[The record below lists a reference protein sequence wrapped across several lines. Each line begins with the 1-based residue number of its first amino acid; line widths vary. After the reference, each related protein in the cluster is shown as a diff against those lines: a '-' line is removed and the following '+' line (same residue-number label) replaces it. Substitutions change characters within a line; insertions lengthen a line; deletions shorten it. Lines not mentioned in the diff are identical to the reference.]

1 MTSQYNRLLYDNYCL
16 QYHCSQLTNRIS
28 ILELKIQTL
37 ELKIQTLELKIQT
50 LESKIQTME
59 SNILSITENISNNQQ
74 TPSPTYLRKSRN
86 KHATFS
92 MNQYNPIVL
101 PQPNIKTRIKPPII
115 THEPEQYSSL
125 TEDSDI

>member
-28 ILELKIQTL
+28 V
-37 ELKIQTLELKIQT
+37 LELKIQT

-59 SNILSITENISNNQQ
+59 SNILSITENLPNNPP
-74 TPSPTYLRKSRN
+74 TPTYSRKSRN
-86 KHATFS
+86 KTATFS
-92 MNQYNPIVL
+92 MNQYNPIIL
-101 PQPNIKTRIKPPII
+101 PQARPITHKTPPII
-115 THEPEQYSSL
+115 HEPEQYSSL

>member
-16 QYHCSQLTNRIS
+16 QYHCSQLTTRIS
-28 ILELKIQTL
+28 VLEMKIQTL
-37 ELKIQTLELKIQT
+37 ESKIQT

-59 SNILSITENISNNQQ
+59 STIHSITENMSNN
-74 TPSPTYLRKSRN
+74 PPIYSRKSRN
-86 KHATFS
+86 KPATFS

-101 PQPNIKTRIKPPII
+101 PQTRPIIHKKPPI

-125 TEDSDI
+125 TEDSDA

>member
-28 ILELKIQTL
+28 V
-37 ELKIQTLELKIQT
+37 

-59 SNILSITENISNNQQ
+59 STIHSITENISNNQQ
-74 TPSPTYLRKSRN
+74 MPAYSHKSRN
-86 KHATFS
+86 KPATFS

-101 PQPNIKTRIKPPII
+101 QQKRPIAYKKPP
-115 THEPEQYSSL
+115 TAQEFEQYSSL
-125 TEDSDI
+125 TEDSDT

>member
-16 QYHCSQLTNRIS
+16 QYHCSQLSNRTC

-37 ELKIQTLELKIQT
+37 ELKIQT
-50 LESKIQTME
+50 ME
-59 SNILSITENISNNQQ
+59 STILSITENLPNNPP
-74 TPSPTYLRKSRN
+74 TPTYSRKSRN
-86 KHATFS
+86 KTATFS

-101 PQPNIKTRIKPPII
+101 PQPRIITQKTPPN

-125 TEDSDI
+125 TEDSDM

>member
-1 MTSQYNRLLYDNYCL
+1 MASQYNRLLYDNYCL

-28 ILELKIQTL
+28 ILELKIQT
-37 ELKIQTLELKIQT
+37 
-50 LESKIQTME
+50 ME

-74 TPSPTYLRKSRN
+74 TPSPTYSRKSRN
-86 KHATFS
+86 KTATFS

-101 PQPNIKTRIKPPII
+101 PQPNMKTRIKSPII
-115 THEPEQYSSL
+115 THEHEQYSSL

>member
-37 ELKIQTLELKIQT
+37 ELKIQTLE
-50 LESKIQTME
+50 SKIQTME
-59 SNILSITENISNNQQ
+59 SNILSITENLPNNPP
-74 TPSPTYLRKSRN
+74 TPTYSRKSRN
-86 KHATFS
+86 KTATFS

-101 PQPNIKTRIKPPII
+101 PQPNMKTRIKPPII

>member
-28 ILELKIQTL
+28 IL

-86 KHATFS
+86 KTATFS
-92 MNQYNPIVL
+92 MNQYSPIVL
-101 PQPNIKTRIKPPII
+101 PQQPHIKKPPII
-115 THEPEQYSSL
+115 THETEQYSSL
-125 TEDSDI
+125 TEDSDA

>member
-16 QYHCSQLTNRIS
+16 QYHCSQLSNRTCI
-28 ILELKIQTL
+28 
-37 ELKIQTLELKIQT
+37 LELKIQT

-59 SNILSITENISNNQQ
+59 SNIHSIKENLPNNPP
-74 TPSPTYLRKSRN
+74 TPTYSRKSRN
-86 KHATFS
+86 KTATFS

-101 PQPNIKTRIKPPII
+101 PQPRIITQKTPPN

-125 TEDSDI
+125 TEDSDA

>member
-37 ELKIQTLELKIQT
+37 ELKIQT
-50 LESKIQTME
+50 ME
-59 SNILSITENISNNQQ
+59 SNIHSITENLPNNPP
-74 TPSPTYLRKSRN
+74 TPTYSRKSRN
-86 KHATFS
+86 KTATFS

-101 PQPNIKTRIKPPII
+101 PQPNMKTRIKPPII

-125 TEDSDI
+125 TEDSDM

>member
-37 ELKIQTLELKIQT
+37 ELKIQTLE
-50 LESKIQTME
+50 
-59 SNILSITENISNNQQ
+59 SNIHSITENLPNNPP
-74 TPSPTYLRKSRN
+74 TPTYSRKSRN
-86 KHATFS
+86 KTATFS

>member
-28 ILELKIQTL
+28 ILES
-37 ELKIQTLELKIQT
+37 KIQT

-59 SNILSITENISNNQQ
+59 SNILSITENLPNNPP
-74 TPSPTYLRKSRN
+74 TPTYSRKSRN
-86 KHATFS
+86 KTATFS

-115 THEPEQYSSL
+115 THETEQYSSL
-125 TEDSDI
+125 TEDSDA

>member
-16 QYHCSQLTNRIS
+16 QYHCSQLTTRIS
-28 ILELKIQTL
+28 VLEM
-37 ELKIQTLELKIQT
+37 KIQTLELKIQT

-59 SNILSITENISNNQQ
+59 SNIHAITENISNNTQ
-74 TPSPTYLRKSRN
+74 TPTYSRKSRN
-86 KHATFS
+86 KTATFS

-101 PQPNIKTRIKPPII
+101 PQPHIKTRIKPPI

-125 TEDSDI
+125 TEDSDA

>member
-37 ELKIQTLELKIQT
+37 ESKIQT
-50 LESKIQTME
+50 LEST
-59 SNILSITENISNNQQ
+59 ILSITENLPNNPP
-74 TPSPTYLRKSRN
+74 TPTYSRKSRN
-86 KHATFS
+86 KTATFS

-101 PQPNIKTRIKPPII
+101 PQPNIKTRIKMPII
-115 THEPEQYSSL
+115 THEPEEYSSL
-125 TEDSDI
+125 TEDSDT